1 MFAIY
6 KKMKE
11 LGLLGINRRNADY
24 IRLYNKR
31 AYFPL
36 VDDKLRTKQLAQQAG
51 LPVPELYGVIS
62 IEHEVATLGELLKP
76 YDQFVIKPAQGSGGD
91 GIIVVTG
98 KRKNRYLKSNGAL
111 ISQEELEHHASNI
124 LSGMYSLG
132 GHTDK
137 ALIEYCVQFDP
148 LFNEVSYRG
157 VPDIRI
163 IVFLGYPVMGM
174 IRLPTRQSQGKAN
187 LHQGAIGVGIDL
199 STGKTLRGVW
209 QNQVTDSHPDTDND
223 IEGLQLPQWDT
234 LLEMAARCYE
244 LTGLGFLGVDIVLD
258 KTKGPMILELNAR
271 PGLSIQIANR
281 QGLLPRLQLIE
292 SLTEHATPLLDRLN
306 SPLDRVAFCKKQFS
320 QLNLKPS
327 LKGSSQ

>member
-24 IRLYNKR
+24 IRLYNPR
-31 AYFPL
+31 NRFPL

-51 LPVPELYGVIS
+51 LPVPELYGVIY
-62 IEHEVATLGELLKP
+62 IEHQVATLAETLKK

-91 GIIVVTG
+91 GIIVITG
-98 KRKNRYLKSNGAL
+98 KRKNRYQKSNGTL
-111 ISQEELEHHASNI
+111 ITQEELEHHVSNI

-132 GHTDK
+132 GHPDK

-148 LFNEVSYRG
+148 LFDEVSYRG

-187 LHQGAIGVGIDL
+187 LHQGAVGVGIDL
-199 STGKTLRGVW
+199 ATGKTRRGVW

-223 IEGLQLPQWDT
+223 IEGLQLPQWDK

-244 LTGLGFLGVDIVLD
+244 LTGLGYLGVDIVLD
-258 KTKGPMILELNAR
+258 KTKGPLILELNAR

-281 QGLLPRLQLIE
+281 QGLLPRLQVIAALK
-292 SLTEHATPLLDRLN
+292 EHSADPLE
-306 SPLDRVAFCKKQFS
+306 RVKLCKEKF
-320 QLNLKPS
+320 L
-327 LKGSSQ
+327 